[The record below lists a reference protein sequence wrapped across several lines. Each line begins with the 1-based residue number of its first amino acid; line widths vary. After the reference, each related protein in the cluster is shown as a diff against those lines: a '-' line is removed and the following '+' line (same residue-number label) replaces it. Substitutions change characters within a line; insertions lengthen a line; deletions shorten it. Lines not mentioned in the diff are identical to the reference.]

1 MKRTAPLVV
10 CAFLSQGYIFSDY
23 ITNIEAYD
31 FVNGF
36 LLDHFVSREQSF
48 IKQFCID
55 SIDKNLQ
62 SVDFFLKF

>member
-1 MKRTAPLVV
+1 MKRAAPLVI
-10 CAFLSQGYIFSDY
+10 CALLSQGYIFSDY
-23 ITNIEAYD
+23 ITYIEAYD

-36 LLDHFVSREQSF
+36 LLNHSFDGELSF

-62 SVDFFLKF
+62 SVDFLLQF